1 MSLNTGEGMNA
12 GVPGLL
18 LDRDG
23 VINVDHGYVYRIDQ
37 FEFMPGIFDLCR
49 TARALGHRIAVVTN
63 QAGIA
68 RGLYNEADFHA
79 LTDWMLAR
87 FVEEGALIDRVYF
100 CATHPTA
107 GIGAYR
113 VDSSFRKPG
122 PGMVLQAAAEL
133 GLNLARSTLV
143 GDKASDAEAGLA
155 AGVGRIVVLRDAGN
169 RYLEPLPPGCTVV
182 SSLADAAAC
191 LAARP

>member
-1 MSLNTGEGMNA
+1 M

-23 VINVDHGYVYRIDQ
+23 VINVDHAYVHRIDQ

-68 RGLYNEADFHA
+68 RGYYTEDDFHA
-79 LTDWMLAR
+79 LTAWMLAR
-87 FVEEGALIDRVYF
+87 FADEGAPIDRVYF
-100 CATHPTA
+100 CPTHPTA

-122 PGMVLQAAAEL
+122 PGMLLQAATEL
-133 GLNLARSTLV
+133 DLDLAASTLV

-155 AGVGRIVVLRDAGN
+155 AGVGRVIVLRDAGN
-169 RYLEPLPPGCTVV
+169 RYDEEDLPEGCTVV
-182 SSLADAAAC
+182 GSLAEVAAC
-191 LAARP
+191 LPGPY